1 MHPLIGGRVLLTQ
14 TMVQVGNLVHT
25 ADRDCFVT
33 LYLQKYTSLETAE
46 TENDAT
52 AEGTNSLRISM
63 GSSPNAIYI
72 RNANCGTRP
81 ILENV
86 PLQNGESLRISCTV
100 PSRHIL
106 YGYSITGN

>member
-1 MHPLIGGRVLLTQ
+1 MHPLSGGRVLLTQ
-14 TMVQVGNLVHT
+14 TMIQVGHLVHT

-46 TENDAT
+46 TDNDAG
-52 AEGTNSLRISM
+52 EGTNTLRLSM
-63 GSSPNAIYI
+63 GSSPNAIYM

-81 ILENV
+81 ILENI

-106 YGYSITGN
+106 YGYSVTGN